1 MTIIPSIN
9 CQDFECVCSKFDKA
23 KGFLHPQTD
32 WVHIDVADAAFT
44 YGRSWNNSEELKKL
58 QVVEGRYPFNVEVH
72 LMVENLEKV
81 FEDWLKVGVKRVI
94 FHLESLNGEERVAKL
109 ILETCKNYG
118 AEAMIAINPVT
129 PVEKLEPFF
138 DYFKEFHI
146 LAVVPGPAGQPMLTV
161 NLEKVKF
168 LRQIMP
174 SAIIEV
180 DGGINLATARL
191 AKEAGANILIAGS
204 YTFGSDNP
212 KRAYQELTEI

>member
-9 CQDFECVCSKFDKA
+9 CQDFECVCAKFDKA

-44 YGRSWNNSEELKKL
+44 YGRSWNNPSELKKL
-58 QVVEGRYPFNVEVH
+58 QVVEGRYPFNIEVH

-81 FEDWLKVGVKRVI
+81 FEDWLKVGVRRIV
-94 FHLESLNGEERVAKL
+94 FHFESLKDEERVAKL

-129 PVEKLEPFF
+129 PVEKLVPFL
-138 DYFKEFHI
+138 DYFNEFQI
-146 LAVVPGPAGQPMLTV
+146 LAVVPGPAGQPMLTI

-168 LRQIMP
+168 LRQRMP

-212 KRAYQELTEI
+212 KRSFDELASV